1 MSNKQTVSRY
11 GVWEISI
18 NVKTEEIAKNP
29 FDTRFKGVFKKDNRT
44 QTAHGF
50 YDGAGVF
57 KLRFMP
63 DAEGEWIYRTYS
75 EIPSLDG
82 LSGSFIC
89 SAPKPGNHGV
99 ARVSGKHF
107 VYDDGAPL
115 YPMGTTC
122 YAWIHQ
128 PETLRRQTIE
138 SLKNS
143 AFKKIRMCVF
153 PKHYDFNK
161 NEPEL
166 FAFEGNLADG
176 FDYSKPNPVFYSHL
190 ETCIAQLH
198 EIGIEADLI
207 LFHAYDHWGF
217 SQMDRECNHRYL
229 KYLTARL
236 SCFPNIWWSL
246 ANEYDLL
253 RHLTEQDWESFAKI
267 IQEGDYAGH
276 LMSIHNCFGFY
287 NHSKPWITHCSIQ
300 RQDVYK
306 TTEYT
311 NEWID
316 EYQKPATLDEIGY
329 EGDIHWGWGN
339 LTAEELMR
347 RSWEA
352 FVRGGYPG
360 HGETYLSS
368 DDVLWWSKGGVLKG
382 DSPARYEFLMK
393 ICEEAGGID
402 YLPERSP
409 WDIAVGGI
417 EGKVYIAYLGF
428 SRPRNRS
435 FHSDHPYL
443 GRSNLPEGKYKVE
456 IIDTWNMTI
465 TDCGI
470 MAREDLHVELP
481 ARQYM
486 AVRLTVI

>member
-1 MSNKQTVSRY
+1 MKKSNTVPCW
-11 GVWEISI
+11 GAWEITISAD
-18 NVKTEEIAKNP
+18 TEEIIKNP
-29 FDTRFKGVFKKDNRT
+29 FDVEFKCVFTQENRKKT
-44 QTAHGF
+44 SFGF
-50 YDGAGVF
+50 YDGNGVY

-63 DAEGEWIYRTYS
+63 DTLGEWEYKTIS
-75 EIPSLDG
+75 ELPSLNG
-82 LSGSFIC
+82 LSGNFIC
-89 SAPKPGNHGV
+89 TAPEDGNHGV
-99 ARVSGKHF
+99 ARVHGQHF
-107 VYDDGAPL
+107 VYDDGIPL
-115 YPMGTTC
+115 YPIGTTC

-128 PETLRRQTIE
+128 PESLRQQTIE
-138 SLKNS
+138 SLKNTE
-143 AFKKIRMCVF
+143 FKKIRMCVF
-153 PKHYDFNK
+153 PKHYEFNE

-176 FDYSKPNPVFYSHL
+176 FDFDKPNPAFFALL
-190 ETCIAQLH
+190 EECITDLQK
-198 EIGIEADLI
+198 IGIEADLI

-217 SQMDRECNHRYL
+217 SKMDQARNHRYL

-236 SCFPNIWWSL
+236 SCFPNLWWSL

-253 RHLTEQDWESFAKI
+253 RHLTEQDWDGFARI
-267 IQEGDYAGH
+267 IQERDYAGH

-311 NEWID
+311 DKWID
-316 EYQKPATLDEIGY
+316 EYKKPATLDEIGY

-339 LTAEELMR
+339 ITAEELTR

-360 HGETYLSS
+360 HGETYLSP
-368 DDVLWWSKGGVLKG
+368 DDILWWSKGGILKG
-382 DSPARYEFLMK
+382 ESPARIDFLYK
-393 ICEEAGGID
+393 ICEDMGGIE
-402 YLPERSP
+402 YLPHRSP

-417 EGKVYIAYLGF
+417 EGKVYIAYFGF
-428 SRPRNRS
+428 SRPRYRS

-443 GRSNLPEGKYKVE
+443 GRSNFPEGDYRVE
-456 IIDTWNMTI
+456 VIDSWNMTI

-470 MAREDLHVELP
+470 MAREDLYVDLP

-486 AVRLTVI
+486 AVRFTLV